1 MATVYV
7 STPLT
12 VFFAVPQEDAAS
24 LATASGSA
32 TPRYVRRASAAV
44 SLATPVSGAAPVRA
58 LPAEVAVSL
67 APAASGA
74 VVVAAATCAARSLA
88 DAVSYVTGRA
98 RMRAVARSTATP
110 QSRAVLVLGYTLGDA
125 QQPLPAL
132 GLALPSSGLALT
144 MTDTQVQAGNTT
156 RTVHPAAFYDNY
168 PFNSFAVLGS
178 VAYAAGPAGVYV
190 LTGGDEAFTTRVHL
204 GRRDFG
210 TRTRKSL
217 REVGVAR
224 TAGAA
229 VVVIAA
235 DGGVGYRYPVNPQR
249 GAGRMERAVP
259 GRGLIG
265 TTLEVEV
272 RGDTALAV
280 EAVEVLLNV
289 GARR

>member
-7 STPLT
+7 STPVT
-12 VFFAVPQEDAAS
+12 VFFAVLQEHAAAQAVPS
-24 LATASGSA
+24 SSA
-32 TPRYVRRASAAV
+32 VPRYVRRASAAV

-125 QQPLPAL
+125 QQPLP
-132 GLALPSSGLALT
+132 SRGLALT
-144 MTDTQVQAGNTT
+144 MTDTQVRTGNTT
-156 RTVHPAAFYDNY
+156 RTAHPAAFYDNY

-210 TRTRKSL
+210 TRTRKAL

-280 EAVEVLLNV
+280 EAVEALLNV
-289 GARR
+289 GERR